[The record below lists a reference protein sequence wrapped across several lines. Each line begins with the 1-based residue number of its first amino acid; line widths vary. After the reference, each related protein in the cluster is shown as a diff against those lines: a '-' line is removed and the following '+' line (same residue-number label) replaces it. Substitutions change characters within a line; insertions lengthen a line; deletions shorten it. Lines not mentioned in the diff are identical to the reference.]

1 MLDTKLLSSI
11 DQEVLKQEWLVDLKQ
26 QWRESQPR
34 FTDRQLLDIFPDVK
48 TDLPDIINELE
59 TEDRYL
65 KFKIGDELMDFTSR
79 YKTLGDQIIA
89 REGLKMGLGQELITN
104 RRQLS
109 RLRRLWNLASGNT
122 DKKGG
127 ISDQDIQAALEV
139 PIETLFDG
147 KLRKTGK
154 TLCGLCPFHSEKH
167 ASFYIYPATNSY
179 YCFGCNCGGNV
190 INFAMNLNGL
200 DFKAAIKLLTNS

>member
-1 MLDTKLLSSI
+1 MRYEQLSPD
-11 DQEVLKQEWLVDLKQ
+11 DQEWARQDWLDDLER

-34 FTDRQLLDIFPDVK
+34 LTDRQLLDIFPDVK
-48 TDLPDIINELE
+48 QDLPDIINELE

-65 KFKIGDELMDFTSR
+65 KFKIGDELINFTSR
-79 YKTLGDQIIA
+79 YKTEGDQIIA
-89 REGLKMGLGQELITN
+89 REGLKMGLGQDLLAN
-104 RRQLS
+104 WRQLS
-109 RLRRLWNLASGNT
+109 CLRRLQNLANGNAN
-122 DKKGG
+122 KKGG

-139 PIETLFDG
+139 PIENIFDG

-154 TLCGLCPFHSEKH
+154 TLCGLCPFHQEKH

-179 YCFGCNCGGNV
+179 FCFGCQSGGNA

-200 DFKAAIKLLTNS
+200 NFKNVVKLLTNS

>member
-1 MLDTKLLSSI
+1 MSQQINEIIDDKFAEYEALSEI
-11 DQEVLKQEWLVDLKQ
+11 ETA
-26 QWRESQPR
+26 WRESQPR
-34 FTDRQLLDIFPDVK
+34 FTDRQLLDIFPEVK
-48 TDLPDIINELE
+48 QDLPDIINELE

-65 KFKIGDELMDFTSR
+65 KFKINYELINFTSQ

-89 REGLKMGLGQELITN
+89 REGLKMGLGQDLLAN

-109 RLRRLWNLASGNT
+109 RLRRLENLANGKIVKGRIT
-122 DKKGG
+122 D
-127 ISDQDIQAALEV
+127 QNIQAAREV
-139 PIETLFDG
+139 PIETLYDG

-179 YCFGCNCGGNV
+179 YCFGCQSSGNAITFV
-190 INFAMNLNGL
+190 KNLHGL
-200 DFKAAIKLLTNS
+200 DFKSAVKFLTNT